1 MNERSKKG
9 QFSFSKSE
17 RISEKKIIDNLFSSG
32 KKFSVYP
39 FDVRFLNQDEN
50 SDSISKV
57 LITVSSSKIKSAV
70 KRNLLKRRIKESYRI
85 NKNIISNKLLMI
97 AFVYVSEEIFTFS
110 VIDKAIKKIL
120 KKLSE
125 L

>member
-50 SDSISKV
+50 SDSINKV
-57 LITVSSSKIKSAV
+57 LISVSSSKIKSAV

>member
-17 RISEKKIIDNLFSSG
+17 RISEKKIIDSLFSSG
-32 KKFSVYP
+32 NKFSVYP

>member
-110 VIDKAIKKIL
+110 VIDKAIKKVL

>member
-50 SDSISKV
+50 SDSINKV

-85 NKNIISNKLLMI
+85 NKNIIYNKLLMI

>member
-17 RISEKKIIDNLFSSG
+17 RISEKKIIDSIFGSG

-110 VIDKAIKKIL
+110 VIDKAIKKVL

>member
-17 RISEKKIIDNLFSSG
+17 RISEKKIIDSLFGSG
-32 KKFSVYP
+32 NKFSVYP

-110 VIDKAIKKIL
+110 LIDKAIKKIL

>member
-9 QFSFSKSE
+9 QFSFSKRE
-17 RISEKKIIDNLFSSG
+17 RISEKKIIDSLFSSG
-32 KKFSVYP
+32 KKLGVYP

-85 NKNIISNKLLMI
+85 NKNIIYNKLLMI

>member
-110 VIDKAIKKIL
+110 LIDKAIKKIL

>member
-85 NKNIISNKLLMI
+85 NKNIIYNNFFILYQINIILL
-97 AFVYVSEEIFTFS
+97 IF
-110 VIDKAIKKIL
+110 L
-120 KKLSE
+120 Q
-125 L
+125 

>member
-1 MNERSKKG
+1 MNERSKKD

-85 NKNIISNKLLMI
+85 NKNIIYNKLLMI

>member
-50 SDSISKV
+50 SDSISMV

-70 KRNLLKRRIKESYRI
+70 KRNLLKRRIKESYRV
-85 NKNIISNKLLMI
+85 NKNIIYNKLLMI

>member
-17 RISEKKIIDNLFSSG
+17 RISEKKIIDSLFGSG

-85 NKNIISNKLLMI
+85 NKNIIYNKLLMI
-97 AFVYVSEEIFTFS
+97 AFVYVSDEIFTFS

>member
-50 SDSISKV
+50 SDSIHKV
-57 LITVSSSKIKSAV
+57 LISVSSSKIKSAV

>member
-85 NKNIISNKLLMI
+85 NKNIIYNKLLMI
-97 AFVYVSEEIFTFS
+97 VFVYVSEEIFTFS

>member
-50 SDSISKV
+50 SASISKV

>member
-85 NKNIISNKLLMI
+85 NKNIIYNKLLMI
-97 AFVYVSEEIFTFS
+97 AFVYVSEEIDTFS

>member
-50 SDSISKV
+50 SDSIHKV
-57 LITVSSSKIKSAV
+57 LISVSSSKIKSAV

-85 NKNIISNKLLMI
+85 NKNIISNKSLMI

>member
-17 RISEKKIIDNLFSSG
+17 RISEKKIIDSLFSSG
-32 KKFSVYP
+32 NKFNVYP

-85 NKNIISNKLLMI
+85 NKNIIYNKLLMI

>member
-17 RISEKKIIDNLFSSG
+17 RISEKKIIDSLFSSG
-32 KKFSVYP
+32 NKFNVYP

>member
-85 NKNIISNKLLMI
+85 NKNIIYNKLLMI

-120 KKLSE
+120 KKLFE

>member
-50 SDSISKV
+50 SDSIHKV
-57 LITVSSSKIKSAV
+57 LISVSSSKIKSAV

-110 VIDKAIKKIL
+110 VIDKAIKKVL

>member
-17 RISEKKIIDNLFSSG
+17 RISEKKIIDSLFGSG

-57 LITVSSSKIKSAV
+57 LISVSSSKIKSAV

-85 NKNIISNKLLMI
+85 NKNIIYNKLLMI

>member
-50 SDSISKV
+50 SDSINKV

>member
-39 FDVRFLNQDEN
+39 FDVRFLCQDEN

-70 KRNLLKRRIKESYRI
+70 KRNLLKRRIKESYRV
-85 NKNIISNKLLMI
+85 NKNIIYNKLLMI

>member
-17 RISEKKIIDNLFSSG
+17 RISEKKIIDSLFSSG

-85 NKNIISNKLLMI
+85 NKNIIYNKLLMI

-110 VIDKAIKKIL
+110 VIDKAIKKVL

>member
-1 MNERSKKG
+1 MRLKNLYI
-9 QFSFSKSE
+9 F
-17 RISEKKIIDNLFSSG
+17 IIVLSLLIPQNDS
-32 KKFSVYP
+32 
-39 FDVRFLNQDEN
+39 QDEN
-50 SDSISKV
+50 SDSIHKV
-57 LITVSSSKIKSAV
+57 LISVSSSKIKSAV

-110 VIDKAIKKIL
+110 LIDKAIKKIL

>member
-17 RISEKKIIDNLFSSG
+17 RISEKKIIDNLFSSC

-85 NKNIISNKLLMI
+85 NKNIIYNKLLMI

>member
-17 RISEKKIIDNLFSSG
+17 RISEKKIIENLFSSG
-32 KKFSVYP
+32 KKFCVYP
-39 FDVRFLNQDEN
+39 FDVRFLSQDEN
-50 SDSISKV
+50 FDSISKV

-85 NKNIISNKLLMI
+85 NKNIIYNKLLMI

>member
-9 QFSFSKSE
+9 QFSFSKRE
-17 RISEKKIIDNLFSSG
+17 RISEKKIIDSLFSSG

-85 NKNIISNKLLMI
+85 NKNIIYNKLLMI

-110 VIDKAIKKIL
+110 VIDKAIKKVL

>member
-17 RISEKKIIDNLFSSG
+17 RISEKKIIDSLFSSG

-85 NKNIISNKLLMI
+85 NKNIIYNKLLMI